1 LLAWRIR
8 GVRIQVVLGSQ
19 NATGHELYRRR
30 LVRALGADLRIADS
44 IPFSGFLLNP
54 EDEGL
59 ARAIVVAPESP
70 GTDDEI
76 KAVYYHAP
84 LDSPA
89 IRAMWAS
96 LRPTFQQAR
105 ETIQTNLRLSP
116 VSEITIIEKLQKH
129 VSAYATVGA
138 QLSMERV
145 PLNLMLSLTKLVRGY
160 KFKQIEQLFEFFDR
174 AGVKHFDAAEVRY
187 TDQLSTLVTPPV
199 VEFSG
204 GRFILVQGNTRA
216 LYCHRNGIDELR
228 CVVVRDHKAPL
239 PSTQRI
245 ELSDVLIGGRTIST
259 VDRYGGDIDKDYRNI
274 EWATHNPGETLLDVQ
289 L

>member
-1 LLAWRIR
+1 
-8 GVRIQVVLGSQ
+8 
-19 NATGHELYRRR
+19 
-30 LVRALGADLRIADS
+30 
-44 IPFSGFLLNP
+44 
-54 EDEGL
+54 
-59 ARAIVVAPESP
+59 
-70 GTDDEI
+70 
-76 KAVYYHAP
+76 
-84 LDSPA
+84 
-89 IRAMWAS
+89 M
-96 LRPTFQQAR
+96 
-105 ETIQTNLRLSP
+105 
-116 VSEITIIEKLQKH
+116 
-129 VSAYATVGA
+129 
-138 QLSMERV
+138 
-145 PLNLMLSLTKLVRGY
+145 
-160 KFKQIEQLFEFFDR
+160 
-174 AGVKHFDAAEVRY
+174 EVRY